1 MKPANTDAPIY
12 KLEGFARI
20 IEVMSFVDDL
30 QDLTSD
36 EVQKTTQR
44 LCELP
49 ADPKRAMSMEEV
61 VFWAGVATGMD
72 ASRQA
77 QEEAL
82 DSATMDKMFLYS
94 SLLAHSTK
102 NAIIDL
108 TVQQMES
115 GK

>member
-1 MKPANTDAPIY
+1 MKTANTDAPICNI
-12 KLEGFARI
+12 EGFARI

-30 QDLTSD
+30 RDLSSD
-36 EVQKTTQR
+36 EVKQTTQR

-49 ADPKRAMSMEEV
+49 ADPNRAMSMEEV

-77 QEEAL
+77 QEETL
-82 DSATMDKMFLYS
+82 DPATMDKMFLYS

-102 NAIIDL
+102 NAVVDMTL
-108 TVQQMES
+108 QQMES
-115 GK
+115 DR